1 MGICAGRRENPIPDA
16 VRVGLIKSPCGI
28 PQGFLSKDE
37 LMLIVNATLV
47 TWEKPTRILPNHALF
62 IDDSG
67 SIAEIGPS
75 VDLIAKHP
83 DPAPL
88 DAQGQLVLPGNI
100 CAHTHFYG
108 AFARGMAVRG
118 KPPKKFPDIL
128 KQLWWPLDQALTEED
143 IRYSALVCLIDAIKH
158 GTTTLFDHHAS
169 PNFID
174 GSLDVIGDAVK
185 LSGLRAVL
193 CYEVTDRGGEAK
205 AKAGIRENVRFI
217 QRTQSEN
224 NKQIY
229 ASFGLHAPLTLSD
242 RTLDECLAATPP
254 GSGFHTHLSESLW
267 DADKVKKDGNGS
279 PTGWLNRHGILGPKS
294 IAAHFVHST
303 KAEKKLIAKTGTW
316 VTHQP
321 RSNMNNGVG
330 VAPVEEMLSSG
341 IIVCLGNDGF
351 SNNMYEEFSSAYLL
365 HKAHNSDPQAMSGNS
380 VIDIGIYNNAALA
393 NAFFPLELG
402 VIKKGAAADL
412 IFVDYKPFTELTEG
426 NLPWHIL
433 FGFRAG
439 MIKTTIVNGKILMQN
454 GELKTLDEDKIIR
467 QARTLSNKVW
477 ERYEHQFISKGKY

>member
-1 MGICAGRRENPIPDA
+1 
-16 VRVGLIKSPCGI
+16 
-28 PQGFLSKDE
+28 
-37 LMLIVNATLV
+37 MLITNATIV
-47 TWEKPTRILPNHALF
+47 TWEKPNRILPNHALF

-67 SIAEIGPS
+67 IITEVGPS
-75 VDLIAKHP
+75 AALSVKYH
-83 DPAPL
+83 DPSAL

-118 KPPKKFPDIL
+118 KPPKIFPEIL

-174 GSLDVIGDAVK
+174 GSLDVIGDAVAQ
-185 LSGLRAVL
+185 SGLRAVL
-193 CYEVTDRGGEAK
+193 CYEVTDRGGKAK
-205 AKAGIRENVRFI
+205 AKAGIRENARYI
-217 QRTQSEN
+217 QKTKREN
-224 NKQIY
+224 NKMLY

-242 RTLDECLAATPP
+242 RTLDDCLSANPP
-254 GSGFHTHLSESLW
+254 GSGFHTHLSESIW
-267 DADKVKKDGNGS
+267 DAAKVRKDGNGS
-279 PTGWLNRHGILGPKS
+279 PAGWLNRHGILGPKS

-303 KAEKKLIAKTGTW
+303 RTEKALIAKSGTW

-330 VAPVEEMLSSG
+330 VAPIEEMLSAG
-341 IIVCLGNDGF
+341 IKVCLGNDGF
-351 SNNMYEEFSSAYLL
+351 SNNMYEEFNTAYLL
-365 HKAHNSDPQAMSGNS
+365 HKVHNKDPQAMSGNS
-380 VIDIGIYNNAALA
+380 IIDIGICNNAALA
-393 NAFFPLELG
+393 NAFFPVDLG
-402 VIKKGAAADL
+402 VVKEGAAADL

-439 MIKTTIVNGKILMQN
+439 MIKATIVNGKVLMKN

-467 QARTLSNKVW
+467 QARSLSKKVW
-477 ERYEHQFISKGKY
+477 ERYEHQFNNKR